1 MDSHKPIHHNFYYIY
16 AHQPNICMS
25 RSLKDCK
32 NCLQQFES
40 HYPHCPYCGQKA
52 DNQLTLGVLFNNTI
66 SNYFSVDARFFR
78 SFIPLMFKP
87 GHLAK
92 EFVSGRRLLYLH
104 PAQMYLFISVI
115 LFFLYSFISREQAA
129 SLDSALKKDIE
140 RSHVYKD
147 SLQKARQDSVARQ
160 KLVKTL
166 EEHQDKLGI
175 SAEEIQKFDSIN
187 KNNKGLSGSIFNSN
201 FSEMEI
207 DSMLTAGASDQ
218 EIYTHMG
225 MTSDDGYFKKRVY
238 KQILKFFKNKS
249 GGTILE
255 AFYDSIP
262 LAMFILL
269 PIFAL
274 ILKVFY
280 FRKGRFAHHLVF
292 SFYFFAFLFMVFSL
306 LVIANLIWDNFPGWI
321 VVMVMLST
329 FFYLWFGVKRFYE
342 QGYFISFIKSNVV
355 SFVFLSLVLPF
366 AFVIMSFM
374 AFLFY

>member
-1 MDSHKPIHHNFYYIY
+1 MPRPLTEC
-16 AHQPNICMS
+16 Q
-25 RSLKDCK
+25 
-32 NCLQQFES
+32 NCSQRFES
-40 HYPHCPYCGQKA
+40 HYPFCPYCGIKA
-52 DNQLTLGVLFNNTI
+52 NDKLTLGVLFNNTI

-78 SFIPLMFKP
+78 SFIPLILRP
-87 GHLAK
+87 GYLAK
-92 EFVSGRRLLYLH
+92 KFVQGRRLQYLH
-104 PAQMYLFISVI
+104 PAQMYLFISVVF
-115 LFFLYSFISREQAA
+115 FFLFSFIGREQAA
-129 SLDSALKKDIE
+129 SIDSVLKKDIE
-140 RSHVYKD
+140 RSLIHKD
-147 SLQKARQDSVARQ
+147 SIHNARQDSIARQ
-160 KLVKTL
+160 ELVKTL
-166 EEHQDKLGI
+166 EKHQDKLGV

-187 KNNKGLSGSIFNSN
+187 NGNKGFSGSIFNRDFN
-201 FSEMEI
+201 EMGI
-207 DSMLTAGASDQ
+207 DSMMATGASDQ
-218 EIYTHMG
+218 EIYEYMG
-225 MTSDDGYFKKRVY
+225 LKPDDGYIAKRAY
-238 KQILKFFKNKS
+238 QQSLKFFKNKS

-321 VVMVMLST
+321 VVLVMLST
-329 FFYLWFGVKRFYE
+329 FFYLWLGVKRFYE

-366 AFVIMSFM
+366 AFVIMTLM